1 MSKWDNSDRMRSY
14 LAAGVLYLEASTRGL
29 WSVYVDSEGLLREA
43 GRDSSGRVEGATPDE
58 RLAAAKAAAE
68 AWCRTMARAV
78 LVEVGDE

>member
-1 MSKWDNSDRMRSY
+1 MSEWIREIGGGIGHHTRK
-14 LAAGVLYLEASTRGL
+14 AGPL
-29 WSVYVDSEGLLREA
+29 WLSARESGGWAVCVD
-43 GRDSSGRVEGATPDE
+43 GRWVSHGRANGDIAPE